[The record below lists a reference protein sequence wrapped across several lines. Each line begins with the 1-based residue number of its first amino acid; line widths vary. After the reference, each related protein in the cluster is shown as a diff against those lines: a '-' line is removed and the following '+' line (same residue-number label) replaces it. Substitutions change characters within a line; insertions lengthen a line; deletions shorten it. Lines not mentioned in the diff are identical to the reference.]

1 MPGTWRSPPGLL
13 TNDTWFDIGYEF
25 AWTELRVQLRLNGVA
40 LTNLTLDAAR
50 APIQQAVGLNA
61 AHWVAWQEPWSSSSA
76 GGAIRA
82 RKHTITLQPGMW
94 TQLVAEA
101 PWVARTQAAVTAM
114 RDGTVMLFGGEGDE
128 RLNDVW
134 RWIPFTCAYP
144 HSNTSGLGLHASPAV
159 EDAAEIENQ
168 YLAQFEVECNA
179 VISANRTCRPSIQGQ
194 WVSVSAA
201 APFSARSGAT
211 AVELKDG
218 SVLLFGGFDG
228 AFTNDIWRWSA
239 GSSSPQIC
247 TTAWK
252 GTWEQIS
259 AAAPWDPRYGM
270 SSINLYS
277 PGQWDSDA
285 VVVFGGFGKASKSS
299 ETLIVGRGV
308 SVQLS
313 GSKTLFNDVWYHAAF
328 TKLSND
334 SFVVLGGYDENT
346 RPTADVLDD
355 LMGNSAELAE
365 HLLKNSVSLNES
377 SSTTCGLPIDFIRY
391 TLEDVYNNILHPS
404 KRDIV
409 TDAFMRQAVEDP
421 KKKSKYHI
429 TLELLHYSLI
439 GLRAAVDLLLE
450 MSRHNLTES
459 PTRECILLTDNMSP
473 VLINIRRHAVHI
485 REAYRLLR
493 SVCLQGSDQST
504 SIPHEELGLGAT
516 ETTGSDSIG
525 EPSGLTLISTGD
537 LREFWLASFGSDA
550 FAVAAPIFINAFR
563 KWYKVDIEPT
573 AIRDFLAL
581 LCGDSTVGGEHV
593 LEECSVS
600 IADLAPLCST
610 CGLWQLFSLVNIWYD
625 HACEYIIEEA
635 SSILAGRAEQPL
647 GVGELRRYSLKDCA
661 SAVKEKSSCI
671 ELRGLGFRQMIS
683 DKGLMVTL
691 LSCGLRMC
699 VSSASGTRL
708 RPPTLQPDTSTHD
721 GTSPDH
727 DDPSSTIEVVYPS
740 RSAIAEIVK
749 SKVFL
754 PKAEGNRL
762 HCAYEVISAM
772 RERKEEEQEHRRLLR
787 GAERSLA
794 ILKGRLDEAEEA
806 LCHDNEATQIELI
819 SWLLHDK
826 EVSDGAMTRLLRE
839 HEKMRKSWAADEAAH
854 QLERCAKDKA
864 FAEECMVL
872 LIERSWLSE
881 VEGLSRI
888 RFESNKLEFILM
900 KIEEK
905 LVEKRKAQQAADA
918 LLAEQ
923 INTKERLLAKLTSTL
938 AYRTQELLNVK
949 SECVSVQSVLADI
962 REVGELAD
970 AKNSLR
976 EQIHRAENRLA
987 SLQERHRQEKLRKW
1001 APSG

>member
-313 GSKTLFNDVWYHAAF
+313 GSKTLFNDVWCYEGGQWSRITQEGPLTKRYHAAF

-346 RPTADVLDD
+346 RPTADVWRWK
-355 LMGNSAELAE
+355 AEPA
-365 HLLKNSVSLNES
+365 N
-377 SSTTCGLPIDFIRY
+377 G
-391 TLEDVYNNILHPS
+391 
-404 KRDIV
+404 
-409 TDAFMRQAVEDP
+409 
-421 KKKSKYHI
+421 
-429 TLELLHYSLI
+429 EL
-439 GLRAAVDLLLE
+439 
-450 MSRHNLTES
+450 
-459 PTRECILLTDNMSP
+459 
-473 VLINIRRHAVHI
+473 
-485 REAYRLLR
+485 
-493 SVCLQGSDQST
+493 
-504 SIPHEELGLGAT
+504 
-516 ETTGSDSIG
+516 
-525 EPSGLTLISTGD
+525 
-537 LREFWLASFGSDA
+537 
-550 FAVAAPIFINAFR
+550 
-563 KWYKVDIEPT
+563 
-573 AIRDFLAL
+573 
-581 LCGDSTVGGEHV
+581 
-593 LEECSVS
+593 CSV
-600 IADLAPLCST
+600 
-610 CGLWQLFSLVNIWYD
+610 
-625 HACEYIIEEA
+625 
-635 SSILAGRAEQPL
+635 
-647 GVGELRRYSLKDCA
+647 
-661 SAVKEKSSCI
+661 
-671 ELRGLGFRQMIS
+671 
-683 DKGLMVTL
+683 
-691 LSCGLRMC
+691 
-699 VSSASGTRL
+699 
-708 RPPTLQPDTSTHD
+708 
-721 GTSPDH
+721 
-727 DDPSSTIEVVYPS
+727 EV
-740 RSAIAEIVK
+740 
-749 SKVFL
+749 
-754 PKAEGNRL
+754 
-762 HCAYEVISAM
+762 
-772 RERKEEEQEHRRLLR
+772 
-787 GAERSLA
+787 
-794 ILKGRLDEAEEA
+794 
-806 LCHDNEATQIELI
+806 
-819 SWLLHDK
+819 
-826 EVSDGAMTRLLRE
+826 
-839 HEKMRKSWAADEAAH
+839 
-854 QLERCAKDKA
+854 
-864 FAEECMVL
+864 
-872 LIERSWLSE
+872 
-881 VEGLSRI
+881 
-888 RFESNKLEFILM
+888 
-900 KIEEK
+900 
-905 LVEKRKAQQAADA
+905 
-918 LLAEQ
+918 
-923 INTKERLLAKLTSTL
+923 LT
-938 AYRTQELLNVK
+938 
-949 SECVSVQSVLADI
+949 
-962 REVGELAD
+962 
-970 AKNSLR
+970 
-976 EQIHRAENRLA
+976 
-987 SLQERHRQEKLRKW
+987 
-1001 APSG
+1001 